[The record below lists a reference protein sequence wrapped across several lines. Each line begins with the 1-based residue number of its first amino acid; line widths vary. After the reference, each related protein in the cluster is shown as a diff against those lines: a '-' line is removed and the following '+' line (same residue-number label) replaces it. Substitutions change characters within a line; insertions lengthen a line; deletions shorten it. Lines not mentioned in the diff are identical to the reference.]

1 MQWSVRDVAERLN
14 VSERTVLRWVK
25 HDDLPAS
32 RLGGQFRFN
41 RAELLE
47 WATAHKLKFP
57 PALFYAENEERER
70 LPSFADALAIG
81 GIFREVGGTDKPTV
95 LRAIVNLLRL
105 PEGVDRELLY
115 RMLLAREA
123 LASTAV
129 GDGIAIPHPR
139 NPIVLC
145 VTRPVVTLCLL
156 ARPVDF
162 GALDAQ
168 PVYALFTLVSSAPRI
183 HLHLLARLAYALRQ
197 GSLKTLLQGRGQ
209 SADILAEVR
218 RVEASIPPASA
229 KKKNNSP

>member
-32 RLGGQFRFN
+32 RIGSQFRFN

-47 WATAHKLKFP
+47 WATARKLKVP
-57 PALFYAENEERER
+57 PVLFYGENEEHER
-70 LPSFADALAIG
+70 MPSFSDALSIG
-81 GIFREVGGTDKPTV
+81 GIFHEVGGTDKPSV

-105 PEGVDRELLY
+105 PDGVDRELLY
-115 RMLLAREA
+115 RMLMAREA

-139 NPIVLC
+139 NPIVLR
-145 VTRPVVTLCLL
+145 VTRPLVTLCLL
-156 ARPVDF
+156 AQPLDF
-162 GALDAQ
+162 GALDGQ

-183 HLHLLARLAYALRQ
+183 HLHLLARLSYVLRQ
-197 GSLKTLLQGRGQ
+197 SSFKTLISGRGPA
-209 SADILAEVR
+209 ADILAEVR
-218 RVEASIPPASA
+218 RVEASIQSA
-229 KKKNNSP
+229 VATDKKDSR